1 MHLFKLTC
9 SDDDYRTVHR
19 DTKGKLKMTSYYS
32 VQGDSTMEA
41 EHWRYNSNALAGANQ
56 RLVNMEVGYKSEQEG
71 HMCPSIQKREKMR
84 SLDVIG
90 HRSAKNT
97 FFLFFLANGLNAK
110 THNTCFHVF
119 DVKCSNSLRFCGE
132 YLLVNIVIQQ
142 YSVRRC
148 HDRCKLR
155 NSYGC

>member
-71 HMCPSIQKREKMR
+71 HMCPSIQKREKMPEKMR
-84 SLDVIG
+84 SLGVIG
-90 HRSAKNT
+90 HRLVKKTS
-97 FFLFFLANGLNAK
+97 FLFFFANVMGSIDLFA
-110 THNTCFHVF
+110 HLFS
-119 DVKCSNSLRFCGE
+119 DPL
-132 YLLVNIVIQQ
+132 I
-142 YSVRRC
+142 
-148 HDRCKLR
+148 DRAVH
-155 NSYGC
+155 S